1 MGAIMDLEL
10 NGKTALVTGASKGI
24 GLGVARGLAA
34 EGCNLHLTARSADAL
49 EEHKAT
55 LEADHGVSV
64 TVHPMDL
71 SQRGNPVALAEA
83 AGDVD
88 ILINNAGAIPGG
100 DLLSVDEDTWRE
112 AWDLKVF
119 GYINMTREY
128 LRRMKA
134 RGSGVIVNVTGL
146 AGENFDYNYIAGTA
160 GNAGLMAFTRGV
172 GSRTLDFGV
181 RVLAVNPGP
190 VQTDRITT
198 LLRTRAKAQ
207 FGDENRWQSLT
218 ENWPLGR
225 PASVEECADLVIF
238 AASARAAYISGVVLT
253 LDGGLAAR

>member
-1 MGAIMDLEL
+1 MDLEL
-10 NGKTALVTGASKGI
+10 RGKTALVTGASKGI
-24 GLGVARGLAA
+24 GLGVARALAA
-34 EGCNLHLTARSADAL
+34 EGCNLHLTARSAEAL
-49 EEHKAT
+49 QEHSQDI
-55 LEADHGVSV
+55 EAEHGVSV

-71 SQRGNPVALAEA
+71 AQRGNPVALAEA
-83 AGDVD
+83 VGDID
-88 ILINNAGAIPGG
+88 ILVNNAGAIPGG

-134 RGSGVIVNVTGL
+134 QGHGVIVNVTGL
-146 AGENFDYNYIAGTA
+146 AGENFDYNYIAGTT

-172 GSRTLDFGV
+172 GSRSIDFGV

-190 VQTDRITT
+190 VQTDRITA

-207 FGDENRWQSLT
+207 FGDEERWQSLT
-218 ENWPLGR
+218 GDWPLGR
-225 PASVEECADLVIF
+225 AATVEECADLVVF
-238 AASARAAYISGVVLT
+238 AASARASYISGVVLT

>member
-1 MGAIMDLEL
+1 MDLEL
-10 NGKTALVTGASKGI
+10 KGKTALVTGASKGI
-24 GLGVARGLAA
+24 GLAVAQALAA
-34 EGCNLHLTARSADAL
+34 EGCNLHLTARSAEMLQDNKQAI
-49 EEHKAT
+49 
-55 LEADHGVSV
+55 EAEHGVSV
-64 TVHPMDL
+64 AIHPMDL

-83 AGDVD
+83 VGDLD

-134 RGSGVIVNVTGL
+134 RGAGVIVNVTGL
-146 AGENFDYNYIAGTA
+146 AGENYDYNYIAGTA
-160 GNAGLMAFTRGV
+160 GNAGLMAFSRGV
-172 GSRTLDFGV
+172 GSRSIDFGV

-190 VQTDRITT
+190 VQTDRITA
-198 LLRTRAKAQ
+198 LLRTRAKSE
-207 FGDENRWQSLT
+207 FGDEERWQGLT

-225 PASVEECADLVIF
+225 AAMVEECADLVVF
-238 AASARAAYISGVVLT
+238 AASARASYISGVVLT

>member
-1 MGAIMDLEL
+1 MELEL
-10 NGKTALVTGASKGI
+10 KGKTALVTGASKGI
-24 GLGVARGLAA
+24 GLAVAKGLAA
-34 EGCNLHLTARSADAL
+34 EGCHVHLTARSEDVLQANKADIEDAY
-49 EEHKAT
+49 
-55 LEADHGVSV
+55 GVDV
-64 TVHPMDL
+64 TVHAMDL

-83 AGDVD
+83 VGDLD
-88 ILINNAGAIPGG
+88 ILVNNAGAIPGG

-134 RGSGVIVNVTGL
+134 RGHGVIVNVTGL
-146 AGENFDYNYIAGTA
+146 AGENFDYNYIAGTT

-172 GSRTLDFGV
+172 GSRSIDFGV

-198 LLRTRAKAQ
+198 LLRSRAKAQ
-207 FGDENRWQSLT
+207 FGDEDRWQSLT

-225 PASVEECADLVIF
+225 PATVEECADLVVF
-238 AASARAAYISGVVLT
+238 AASARASYISGVVLT